1 MDGRIFEVIKTVTQ
15 EPARLQLF
23 EVERK
28 QLWVKIEKK
37 RRNQKEPAILK
48 RHKVQMT
55 GVSKLKFSYCN

>member
-37 RRNQKEPAILK
+37 
-48 RHKVQMT
+48 
-55 GVSKLKFSYCN
+55 